1 MRGLAPESDPQLSRL
16 VPYQAIPN
24 DGGFIMGKLFGT
36 GWGRGVLA
44 ACLLASASVS
54 TAPAA
59 EEPLHLSER
68 LVPSSELTPEQVVQ
82 IQLDALRLNDARNRG
97 IEVAFRFA
105 SPGNKLQTGP
115 LPRFISMMLAGPY
128 RLMLAYENA
137 AYDPVEV
144 VEDRARQR
152 VTLIGS
158 GAVVVYEFYLSRQT
172 QGACAGCWLTD
183 AVIAKRP
190 SGLQV

>member
-1 MRGLAPESDPQLSRL
+1 
-16 VPYQAIPN
+16 
-24 DGGFIMGKLFGT
+24 MGKLFGS
-36 GWGRGVLA
+36 GWGRGILA
-44 ACLLASASVS
+44 ACLLAGASVC
-54 TAPAA
+54 TAQVD
-59 EEPLHLSER
+59 EDPLPLSER

-105 SPGNKLQTGP
+105 SPDNKLHTGP
-115 LPRFISMMLAGPY
+115 LPRFISMMQAGPY
-128 RLMLAYENA
+128 RLMLAYESVA
-137 AYDPVEV
+137 FDPVEV
-144 VEDRARQR
+144 VDDFARQR

-172 QGACAGCWLTD
+172 QGACVGCWLTD
-183 AVIAKRP
+183 AVVAKRP